1 MSKIIF
7 LYIFLCFF
15 LLLNISQEQRHKVED
30 LFNGIYDKD
39 IYTGY
44 LKTDIEGNE
53 LFYVFTPS
61 QSNPTTD
68 PFFLWLGGGPGCS
81 SVNDFAVEIGPVKPN
96 LLKNEFEIN
105 EYSWNK
111 KANNVI

>member
-7 LYIFLCFF
+7 LYIFICFF

-53 LFYVFTPS
+53 
-61 QSNPTTD
+61 
-68 PFFLWLGGGPGCS
+68 
-81 SVNDFAVEIGPVKPN
+81 
-96 LLKNEFEIN
+96 
-105 EYSWNK
+105 
-111 KANNVI
+111 